1 MQKTIT
7 INEYLKLAKDC
18 YTDSSKRNSE
28 AIIESQALIFFE
40 IFEDEISNNLMQKTI
55 TINEYLKTME
65 RVLKKLYYTD
75 SSKRICE
82 DVIKIESLMFFKIF
96 GEEISNNLVDLAYD
110 KDIEVKGKDEYFK
123 ALFHLYKY
131 MLEYDAN
138 VFIECL
144 EECLC
149 S

>member
-18 YTDSSKRNSE
+18 YTDSSKENSE
-28 AIIESQALIFFE
+28 TIIESQALIFFK
-40 IFEDEISNNLMQKTI
+40 IFEDEISNNLRQKTI
-55 TINEYLKTME
+55 TINEYLKTMG
-65 RVLKKLYYTD
+65 RVFKKLYYTD
-75 SSKRICE
+75 SSKRVCE
-82 DVIKIESLMFFKIF
+82 DVIKIQSLMFFRIF

-110 KDIEVKGKDEYFK
+110 KDIEVEGKDEYFK
-123 ALFHLYKY
+123 ALFYLYKY

-144 EECLC
+144 C
-149 S
+149 SY